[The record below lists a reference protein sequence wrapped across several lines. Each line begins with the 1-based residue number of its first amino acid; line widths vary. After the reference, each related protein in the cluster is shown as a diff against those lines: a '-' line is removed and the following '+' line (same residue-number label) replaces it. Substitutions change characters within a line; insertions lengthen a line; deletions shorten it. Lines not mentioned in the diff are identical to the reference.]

1 MASGAGKQL
10 CLVVG
15 NPKGFTRSVIEALLK
30 RGSRVVLT
38 NSNQALVHQEQKRL
52 SSLYGSSQLYYM
64 PCNPESDTEVEAV
77 FLRVLDTL
85 GDLSLVVNSTANTP
99 VSLDRVEIEE
109 TRDMTKL
116 NRRIDR
122 KLIRQDVEGI
132 KRLGR
137 LATKYMGKQSG
148 AGAGGSLL
156 NISSSTE
163 LSPGAEAGQC
173 TVLGTTRALGLVP
186 GVARSGLRVTTV
198 YHPAVDYTDLSWRSV
213 QITDDQ
219 HSPYTGGQDT
229 INKYSC
235 YLREYTGYMALHTAD
250 TGPPGAAWAFTPE
263 WRLQQVTP
271 GQLKTCC
278 GIANKMCY
286 WLGCPMVSDTS
297 GEAEEV
303 RMARPSLRESQESG
317 DQGGQVSQTETVL
330 TDR

>member
-1 MASGAGKQL
+1 MASSAGKQL

-15 NPKGFTRSVIEALLK
+15 NPRGFTRSVLEALLK
-30 RGSRVVLT
+30 KGSRVVLT
-38 NSNQALVHQEQKRL
+38 CSNEALAHAEQRRL
-52 SSLYGSSQLYYM
+52 RTLYGSSQLYYF
-64 PCNPESDTEVEAV
+64 PSNPESDTEVEEV
-77 FLRVLDTL
+77 FLRALDTL

-99 VSLDRVEIEE
+99 VSLDKKEIEE
-109 TRDMTKL
+109 ARDMTRL

-122 KLIRQDVEGI
+122 QLIRQDVEGI

-156 NISSSTE
+156 NITSSTE

-186 GVARSGLRVTTV
+186 GVARSGLRVSTV
-198 YHPAVDYTDLSWRSV
+198 YHPSVDYTDLSWRSA

-219 HSPYTGGQDT
+219 HSPYPGGLDN

-235 YLREYTGYMALHTAD
+235 YLREYTGYMALHMAD

-286 WLGCPMVSDTS
+286 WLGCPMVRDSST
-297 GEAEEV
+297 EV
-303 RMARPSLRESQESG
+303 TLARPGLQQTRAESG
-317 DQGGQVSQTETVL
+317 DQVTETGTGL
-330 TDR
+330 ITDR